1 MAESV
6 QKLVTGNRLRDGVP
20 VYFAGGGKWSP
31 AVNGAL
37 LVDPVAAEDL
47 LAEAQKGEKP
57 LPAVGVE
64 LIEAVREGPRIVPVT
79 LREKIR
85 AFGPTVSFGAV
96 PHG

>member
-20 VYFAGGGKWSP
+20 VYFAGGGKWSS
-31 AVNGAL
+31 AVSGAL
-37 LVDPVAAEDL
+37 LVDPAAAEGL
-47 LAEAQKGEKP
+47 LAEAQKGEQP
-57 LPAVGVE
+57 LPAVGME
-64 LIEAVREGPRIVPVT
+64 LIEAVREGSRIVPVT

-85 AFGPTVSFGAV
+85 AFGPTVSFGTV

>member
-1 MAESV
+1 MAESA
-6 QKLVTGNRLRDGVP
+6 QKLTTGNRLRDGVP
-20 VYFAGGGKWSP
+20 VYFAGTGKWSP
-31 AVNGAL
+31 KVNDAL
-37 LVDPVAAEDL
+37 LVDADAAEAL
-47 LAEAQKGEKP
+47 LDEAQKGEKP

-85 AFGPTVSFGAV
+85 AFGPTV